1 MIASCIEGRVRFRH
15 PALSDP
21 ELLEIVTSQLAA
33 MPGITEIEANPRTG
47 SVLVT
52 HDQSV
57 ATSDLVA
64 MAEALAATHAEALAS
79 AAPAKPAKPA
89 KKPMTRAQLKRRTQK
104 IGLATCMAGAVAT
117 GLADTKAAHLTFG
130 FALAGFAA
138 WHLYMYRRRFLA

>member
-1 MIASCIEGRVRFRH
+1 MIASCIEGRIRFRH

-47 SVLVT
+47 SVLVS
-52 HDQSV
+52 HDASV

-64 MAEALAATHAEALAS
+64 MAEALAAANAEALAT
-79 AAPAKPAKPA
+79 AAPAKPAKKRVTP
-89 KKPMTRAQLKRRTQK
+89 AQLKRRTQK
-104 IGLATCMAGAVAT
+104 IGLAACMAGAVAT

>member
-1 MIASCIEGRVRFRH
+1 MIASCIEGRIRFRH

-52 HDQSV
+52 HDASV
-57 ATSDLVA
+57 ASRDLVA
-64 MAEALAATHAEALAS
+64 MAEALAATHAEALAA
-79 AAPAKPAKPA
+79 AAPAKPAKKRVTP
-89 KKPMTRAQLKRRTQK
+89 AQLKRRTQK

-117 GLADTKAAHLTFG
+117 GLADTKAAHLAFG

-138 WHLYMYRRRFLA
+138 WHLTMHRRRFLA

>member
-1 MIASCIEGRVRFRH
+1 MIASCIEGRIRFRH

-33 MPGITEIEANPRTG
+33 MPGITGIEANPRTG
-47 SVLVT
+47 SVLVS
-52 HDQSV
+52 HDASV

-79 AAPAKPAKPA
+79 AAPAKPAR
-89 KKPMTRAQLKRRTQK
+89 KPMPPAQLKRRTQK

-138 WHLYMYRRRFLA
+138 WHFYMHRRRFLA

>member
-1 MIASCIEGRVRFRH
+1 MIASCIEGRIRFRH

-52 HDQSV
+52 HDASV
-57 ATSDLVA
+57 ASSDLVA
-64 MAEALAATHAEALAS
+64 MAEALAA
-79 AAPAKPAKPA
+79 AAPAKPAKKRVTP
-89 KKPMTRAQLKRRTQK
+89 AQLKRRTQK

-117 GLADTKAAHLTFG
+117 GLADTKAAHLAFG

-138 WHLYMYRRRFLA
+138 WHLTMHRRRFLA

>member
-1 MIASCIEGRVRFRH
+1 MIASCIEGRIRFRH

-21 ELLEIVTSQLAA
+21 GLLELVTGQLAR
-33 MPGITEIEANPRTG
+33 MPGITGIEANPRTG

-52 HDQSV
+52 HDKSV
-57 ATSDLVA
+57 ATDDLLA
-64 MAEALAATHAEALAS
+64 MAEALAASHAETLAAG
-79 AAPAKPAKPA
+79 AAVKPVR
-89 KKPMTRAQLKRRTQK
+89 KKATRGQIKRRTQK

-138 WHLYMYRRRFLA
+138 WHLYMFRRRFLV

>member
-1 MIASCIEGRVRFRH
+1 MIASCIEGRIRFRH

-21 ELLEIVTSQLAA
+21 DLLEIVTSQLAA
-33 MPGITEIEANPRTG
+33 MPGITGIEANPRTG
-47 SVLVT
+47 SVLVS
-52 HDQSV
+52 HDASV

-64 MAEALAATHAEALAS
+64 MAEALAATHAEALAE
-79 AAPAKPAKPA
+79 AAPAKPAK
-89 KKPMTRAQLKRRTQK
+89 KRMTPAQLKRRTQK

-138 WHLYMYRRRFLA
+138 WHLYMHRRRFLA

>member
-1 MIASCIEGRVRFRH
+1 MIASCIEGRIRFRH

-47 SVLVT
+47 SVLVS
-52 HDQSV
+52 HDASV

-79 AAPAKPAKPA
+79 VAPAKPA
-89 KKPMTRAQLKRRTQK
+89 KKPMTPAQLKRRTQK

-138 WHLYMYRRRFLA
+138 WHFYMHRRRFLA

>member
-1 MIASCIEGRVRFRH
+1 MIASCIEGRIRFRH

-52 HDQSV
+52 HDESV

-64 MAEALAATHAEALAS
+64 MAEALAATHADALAS
-79 AAPAKPAKPA
+79 AAPAKPAK
-89 KKPMTRAQLKRRTQK
+89 KPMSPAQLKRRTQK

-117 GLADTKAAHLTFG
+117 GLADTKTAHLTFG

>member
-1 MIASCIEGRVRFRH
+1 MIASCIEGRIRFRH

-47 SVLVT
+47 SVLVS
-52 HDQSV
+52 HDASV

-64 MAEALAATHAEALAS
+64 MAEALAATHAEALAE
-79 AAPAKPAKPA
+79 AAPAKPAK
-89 KKPMTRAQLKRRTQK
+89 KNMTPAQLKRRTQK
-104 IGLATCMAGAVAT
+104 IGLATCMVGAVAT